1 VARLHVL
8 SEWHGPGEEKAARR
22 LAESLPE
29 HWDVVAGRNV
39 PSGMGT
45 VDLDLVVVGER
56 AVFVCEEKAWG
67 RHVVTGEVSW
77 YVNGERRHNPVNQ
90 VSHAARVLAG
100 RIKLKVAGWSQAL
113 RRLPKGARPVF
124 PHVVLSHDHL
134 SIEDN
139 ADLGEHVVLRLGDAG
154 AVLTALD
161 AGFPAAMAPLRQELM
176 TFLLGLPQRSA
187 EQPPAQILQY
197 QVLAAATPQGN
208 ARVYPART
216 PAGEGAFLT
225 CVPVAGA
232 ADPEQARRLATRE
245 HDALVALAAKE
256 RTWRVQGWFDWEGYR
271 ITPVIVAMDGTSL
284 GKLAAAAGAEHDGSA
299 WVPPAHGVPVVRD
312 AFAALADVHELDITH
327 RALQLRSIEVTP
339 TGRVRFRDFG
349 RAHLPSAATIAP
361 SLDEE
366 HSSAGFRPP
375 GVPLA
380 IHQPADDVYSLAL
393 CLVQWLHGDASD
405 LPDHDLARQRAAAYP
420 EVGHV
425 LARCLSLDATER
437 PTAAQATQALAPV
450 PERKPRPDQEMIE
463 GAVLAGRYRLVRQL
477 GEGAWATTW
486 LAYDENLDEHR
497 TLKYLRPDRV
507 GAEQVK
513 AEFDNARLLR
523 SYHCARVDDRLP
535 HPEPGVLV
543 QEYVRGQTLHDL
555 VAGSRLLEREEAR
568 RIAVDV
574 LNGLAD
580 AHAQSLFHRDVSPNN
595 IIVRDDGRAVL
606 IDFGLAA
613 KADAAQSAVGSPP
626 FTAPEV
632 WARRQWSPAADIYSA
647 AASVLQAML
656 GRFPYAGAAL
666 DERRTLIPPTAEHV
680 QRYGRALLD
689 ALYSAVAYD
698 PGERPHDAAA
708 FAQVVQRASDTVVAP
723 GRRVV
728 NPTVDALRGLYRHS
742 SIGNAGNRGLD
753 DEFARGTYAATG
765 LDAELLPA
773 IVAGRLDVVVLSG
786 NPGDGKTSF
795 LVRVGAALDEAG
807 ATAVHDDAAGWRKRL
822 RGRTFAAV
830 YDASESHGE
839 LSSDAL
845 ICQALDPGDGD
856 DPAQCTVLLAAN
868 DGRIA
873 QFCAEHRERYPEITE
888 DLDRQLRGG
897 GTAGA
902 DARVVLVDL
911 KRRALALPDL
921 DGPALGANILS
932 SLTSLHRW
940 EICKGC
946 EAREICPIRANAE
959 QLRSG
964 RARRAVAELLLTSH
978 LRRRRRAT
986 VRDLRSAFGWLITGD
1001 TSCEAVH
1008 DDVENGLD
1016 PAVGR
1021 RAFDLAFDAGSGDYL
1036 VREWADLDPAVLPA
1050 PGAARA
1056 ARGRRDLVPD
1066 LAALDTAAMT
1076 RLKRSLF
1083 FGAWDAS
1090 GARSEVRSYRY
1101 LDDYLAALSDPAAE
1115 LPRILLGVSR
1125 VLAFVGYP
1133 EEGTLALRDRVFDDP
1148 AVRSI
1153 VVIKELPAAEFEL
1166 RAATAAAPYVESF
1179 PDQLELCHGSGAR
1192 LRITLDTAELLFRSA
1207 DGEVLGDAAS
1217 AALRQEIEG
1226 FGNRLRLEPSQRV
1239 RIVDGSGTSATADIV
1254 AGGGI
1259 VRRPS

>member
-1 VARLHVL
+1 MARLHVL
-8 SEWHGPGEEKAARR
+8 GDWHGPGEEKAARR

-67 RHVVTGEVSW
+67 RHVITGEVSW
-77 YVNGERRHNPVNQ
+77 YVNGEPRHSPANQ
-90 VSHAARVLAG
+90 VAHAARVLAG
-100 RIKLKVAGWSQAL
+100 RLKLKVPGWAQAL
-113 RRLPKGARPVF
+113 RRLPRGEKPVF
-124 PHVVLSHDHL
+124 SHVVLSHDHL
-134 SIEDN
+134 VLEDN
-139 ADLGEHVVLRLGDAG
+139 ADLGEHAVLRLADA
-154 AVLTALD
+154 AAALTALD
-161 AGFPAAMAPLRQELM
+161 ARFPGAMAPLRNDLM
-176 TFLLGLPQRSA
+176 TFLIGLPQRSA
-187 EQPPAQILQY
+187 EQPPVQIMQY
-197 QVLAAATPQGN
+197 QVLAEATPQGN

-225 CVPVAGA
+225 CVPVAGV
-232 ADPEQARRLATRE
+232 ADPDTARRLATRE

-256 RTWRVQGWFDWEGYR
+256 RTWRVQGWFDWDGYLV
-271 ITPVIVAMDGTSL
+271 TPVIVAMDGTSL
-284 GKLAAAAGAEHDGSA
+284 GKLAAGARPEHDGSGR
-299 WVPPAHGVPVVRD
+299 VPPTRGIPVVRD

-361 SLDEE
+361 ALDED
-366 HSSAGFRPP
+366 HPSAGFRPP

-380 IHQPADDVYSLAL
+380 LHQAADDVYSLAL
-393 CLVQWLHGDASD
+393 CLVQWLHGDPSD
-405 LPDHDLARQRAAAYP
+405 IPDHDLARERAAAYP

-425 LARCLSLDATER
+425 LARSLSLDATER
-437 PTAAQATQALAPV
+437 LTAAQAVAALAP
-450 PERKPRPDQEMIE
+450 PPRPEPAPDQRMVE

-486 LAYDENLDEHR
+486 LAFDQNLDEYR
-497 TLKYLRPDRV
+497 TLKYLRPERV
-507 GAEQVK
+507 SAEQVK

-555 VAGSRLLEREEAR
+555 VAGSRPLEREEAR

-580 AHAQSLFHRDVSPNN
+580 AHAQSLYHRDVSPNN

-656 GRFPYAGAAL
+656 GRLPYAGAGL
-666 DERRTLIPPTAEHV
+666 DERRTLIPPTADHV

-689 ALYSAVAYD
+689 TLYSAVAYD
-698 PGERPHDAAA
+698 PGERPRDAAA
-708 FAQVVQRASDTVVAP
+708 FAQKVLRASDTEVVP

-742 SIGNAGNRGLD
+742 AIGNAGNRGLD
-753 DEFARGTYAATG
+753 DEFARDTYAATR

-773 IVAGRLDVVVLSG
+773 IVDGRLDVLVLSG

-807 ATAVHDDAAGWRKRL
+807 ATAVHEDAAGWRKRL
-822 RGRTFAAV
+822 GGRTFVAV

-845 ICQALDPGDGD
+845 IRQALDPDDGD
-856 DPAQCTVLLAAN
+856 VPSQRTVLLAAN

-873 QFCAEHRERYPEITE
+873 QFCAEHRERYPEITAE
-888 DLDRQLRGG
+888 LDRQLRGSV
-897 GTAGA
+897 AEPGA
-902 DARVVLVDL
+902 RIVLVDL

-932 SLTSLHRW
+932 SLTALHRW
-940 EICKGC
+940 EVCTGC
-946 EAREICPIRANAE
+946 EAREVCPMRANAE

-964 RARRAVAELLLTSH
+964 RARRAVSELLLTSH

-986 VRDLRSAFGWLITGD
+986 VRDVRSAFGWLITGD

-1008 DDVENGLD
+1008 DDVEKGLD
-1016 PAVGR
+1016 PALGR
-1021 RAFDLAFDAGSGDYL
+1021 RAFDLAFDADSGDYL
-1036 VREWADLDPAVLPA
+1036 VREWADLDPAALPA

-1101 LDDYLAALSDPAAE
+1101 LDDYLEALSDPAKA
-1115 LPRILLGVSR
+1115 LPRMLLGVSR

-1133 EEGTLALRDRVFDDP
+1133 DEGKLALRDRVFDDP

-1153 VVIKELPAAEFEL
+1153 VVIKELPASEFEL

-1179 PDQLELCHGSGAR
+1179 ADQLELRHRSGPR

-1217 AALRQEIEG
+1217 AAVRQEIEG
-1226 FGNRLRLEPSQRV
+1226 FGNRLRLEPARTV
-1239 RIVDGSGTSATADIV
+1239 RIVDGSGSSVVASVA
-1254 AGGGI
+1254 AGGAI
-1259 VRRPS
+1259 VRRSK

>member
-1 VARLHVL
+1 MARLHVL
-8 SEWHGPGEEKAARR
+8 GDWHGPGEEKAARR

-29 HWDVVAGRNV
+29 RWDVVAGRNV

-67 RHVVTGEVSW
+67 KHVVTGEVSW
-77 YVNGERRHNPVNQ
+77 YVNGSPRHSPTNQ
-90 VSHAARVLAG
+90 VAHAARVLAG
-100 RIKLKVAGWSQAL
+100 RLKMKVAGWSNAL
-113 RRLPKGARPVF
+113 GQLPKGVKPVF
-124 PHVVLSHDHL
+124 AHVVLSHDHL
-134 SIEDN
+134 VLEDN
-139 ADLGEHVVLRLGDAG
+139 ADLGTHSVLRLDDVAP
-154 AVLTALD
+154 VLTALD
-161 AGFPAAMAPLRQELM
+161 AGFPASMAPLRQQLM

-187 EQPPAQILQY
+187 EMPPVQIMQY
-197 QVLAAATPQGN
+197 EVLAELPPQEN
-208 ARVYPART
+208 ARVYSART
-216 PAGEGAFLT
+216 PAGEQALLT
-225 CVPVAGA
+225 CVPIEGV
-232 ADPEQARRLATRE
+232 ADPEQAHARATRD
-245 HDALVALAAKE
+245 HDALVALSQRD
-256 RTWRVQGWFDWEGYR
+256 RTWRVQSWFDWDGYR
-271 ITPVIVAMDGTSL
+271 VTPVIVEERASL
-284 GKLAAAAGAEHDGSA
+284 GRLAAAALPRHDSSGR
-299 WVPPAHGVPVVRD
+299 VPLSQGVPVVRD
-312 AFAALADVHELDITH
+312 AFAALADVHDLEITH

-339 TGRVRFRDFG
+339 GGRVRFRDFG

-361 SLDEE
+361 ALDEE
-366 HSSAGFRPP
+366 HASAGFRPP

-380 IHQPADDVYSLAL
+380 FHQPTDDVYSLAL

-405 LPDHDLARQRAAAYP
+405 LPDHDIARERAAAYP
-420 EVGHV
+420 QVGDV
-425 LARCLSLDATER
+425 LARCLSLDAGER
-437 PTAAQATQALAPV
+437 LTAAQASTALV
-450 PERKPRPDQEMIE
+450 PTPGPGPREDRPTSE
-463 GAVLAGRYRLVRQL
+463 GTVVAGRYRLVRQL

-486 LAYDENLDEHR
+486 LAFDENLDEHR
-497 TLKYLRPDRV
+497 TLKFLRPERV
-507 GAEQVK
+507 STEQVK

-580 AHAQSLFHRDVSPNN
+580 AHGQSLYHRDVSPNN

-626 FTAPEV
+626 YTAPEV

-656 GRFPYAGAAL
+656 GRLPYAGAGL
-666 DERRTLIPPTAEHV
+666 DERRTLVPPSAEHV

-689 ALYSAVAYD
+689 ALYSAVAYE
-698 PGERPHDAAA
+698 PGERPRDAAA

-728 NPTVDALRGLYRHS
+728 NPTVEALRGLYRDS

-753 DEFARGTYAATG
+753 DAFARDTYAATR

-807 ATAVHDDAAGWRKRL
+807 ATSVHEDAAGWRKRL

-845 ICQALDPGDGD
+845 IRQALDPGDGD
-856 DPAQCTVLLAAN
+856 DPAQRTVLLAAN

-873 QFCAEHRERYPEITE
+873 QFCAEHRERYPEITAE
-888 DLDRQLRGG
+888 LDRQLRGG
-897 GTAGA
+897 GSAA
-902 DARVVLVDL
+902 SDARIVLVDL

-932 SLTSLHRW
+932 SLTALHRW

-946 EAREICPIRANAE
+946 EAREVCPMRANAE
-959 QLRSG
+959 QLRAG
-964 RARRAVAELLLTSH
+964 RARRAVSELLLTSH

-986 VRDLRSAFGWLITGD
+986 VRDVRSAFAWLVTGD
-1001 TSCEAVH
+1001 TSCDAVH

-1016 PAVGR
+1016 PAAGR

-1036 VREWADLDPAVLPA
+1036 VREWAELDPAVLPA

-1066 LAALDTAAMT
+1066 LASLDTTAMT
-1076 RLKRSLF
+1076 GLKRSLY
-1083 FGAWDAS
+1083 FGAWDGA
-1090 GARSEVRSYRY
+1090 GARPEVRSYRY
-1101 LDDYLAALSDPAAE
+1101 LDDYLHALSDPGAA
-1115 LPRILLGVSR
+1115 LPRMLLGVSR

-1133 EEGTLALRDRVFDDP
+1133 DEGTLALRDRVFDDP

-1153 VVIKELPAAEFEL
+1153 VVIKELPASEFEL
-1166 RAATAAAPYVESF
+1166 RAATAAAPFVESF
-1179 PDQLELCHGSGAR
+1179 PDQLELRHRSGAR

-1207 DGEVLGDAAS
+1207 DGEVLGDSAS

-1226 FGNRLRLEPSQRV
+1226 FGNRLRLEPARRV
-1239 RIVDGSGTSATADIV
+1239 RIVDGSGSSVVAEVA
-1254 AGGGI
+1254 AGGTI
-1259 VRRPS
+1259 VRRQS

>member
-1 VARLHVL
+1 MARLHVL

-22 LAESLPE
+22 LAESLPD
-29 HWDVVAGRNV
+29 HWDVVAGRSV

-45 VDLDLVVVGER
+45 VDLDLVVVGDR

-67 RHVVTGEVSW
+67 KHVVTGEVSW
-77 YVNGERRHNPVNQ
+77 YVNGSPRHSPSNQ
-90 VSHAARVLAG
+90 VAHAARVLAG
-100 RIKLKVAGWSQAL
+100 RLKIKVLGWSQAL
-113 RRLPKGARPVF
+113 GRLPRGTKPVF
-124 PHVVLSHDHL
+124 AHVVLSHDHL
-134 SIEDN
+134 VLEDN
-139 ADLGEHVVLRLGDAG
+139 ADLGKHAVLRLDDA
-154 AVLTALD
+154 APVLTALD
-161 AGFPAAMAPLRQELM
+161 AGFPTAMAPLRQQLM
-176 TFLLGLPQRSA
+176 TFLLGLNQRSA
-187 EQPPAQILQY
+187 EKPPVQIMQY
-197 QVLAAATPQGN
+197 EVLAELPPQEN
-208 ARVYPART
+208 ARLYSART
-216 PAGEGAFLT
+216 PAGEQALLT
-225 CVPVAGA
+225 CVPIEGVP
-232 ADPEQARRLATRE
+232 DPDQAHARATRD
-245 HDALVALAAKE
+245 HDALVALSQGD
-256 RTWRVQGWFDWEGYR
+256 RTWRVQSWFDWEGYR
-271 ITPVIVAMDGTSL
+271 VTPVIVEERASL
-284 GKLAAAAGAEHDGSA
+284 GRLAAAALPRHDSSGR
-299 WVPPAHGVPVVRD
+299 VPLIQGVPVVRD
-312 AFAALADVHELDITH
+312 AFAALADVHDLKITH

-339 TGRVRFRDFG
+339 AGRVRFRDFG
-349 RAHLPSAATIAP
+349 RAHLPSTATIAP
-361 SLDEE
+361 ALDED
-366 HSSAGFRPP
+366 HASAGFRPP

-380 IHQPADDVYSLAL
+380 FHQPTDDVYSLVL
-393 CLVQWLHGDASD
+393 CLVQWLHGDPSD
-405 LPDHDLARQRAAAYP
+405 LPDHDLARERAAAYP

-425 LARCLSLDATER
+425 LARCLSLDSGER
-437 PTAAQATQALAPV
+437 LTAAQASAALAPAP
-450 PERKPRPDQEMIE
+450 PEPRPDRPTDE
-463 GAVLAGRYRLVRQL
+463 GALVAGRYRLVRQL

-486 LAYDENLDEHR
+486 LAFDENLDEHR
-497 TLKYLRPDRV
+497 TLKFLRPERV
-507 GAEQVK
+507 SAEQVK

-523 SYHCARVDDRLP
+523 SHHCARVDDRLP

-555 VAGSRLLEREEAR
+555 VAGSRLLDRDEAR

-580 AHAQSLFHRDVSPNN
+580 AHSQSLYHRDVSPNN
-595 IIVRDDGRAVL
+595 IIVRDDGRAML

-613 KADAAQSAVGSPP
+613 KADSAQSAVGSPP
-626 FTAPEV
+626 YTAPEV

-656 GRFPYAGAAL
+656 GRLPYAGAGL
-666 DERRTLIPPTAEHV
+666 DERRTLVPPAAEHV

-689 ALYSAVAYD
+689 ALYSAVAFD
-698 PGERPHDAAA
+698 PGERPRDAAA
-708 FAQVVQRASDTVVAP
+708 FAQVLLRASDTVVAP

-753 DEFARGTYAATG
+753 DAFARDTYAATR

-773 IVAGRLDVVVLSG
+773 ILGGELDVVVLSG

-807 ATAVHDDAAGWRKRL
+807 ATPVHEDAAGWRKRL
-822 RGRTFAAV
+822 GGRTFVAV
-830 YDASESHGE
+830 YDASESHGD

-845 ICQALDPGDGD
+845 LRQALDPGDGD
-856 DPAQCTVLLAAN
+856 DPARRTVLLAAN

-873 QFCAEHRERYPEITE
+873 QFCAEHRNRYPEITSE
-888 DLDRQLRGG
+888 LDRQLRGG
-897 GTAGA
+897 RSAP

-921 DGPALGANILS
+921 DGPALGASILS
-932 SLTSLHRW
+932 SLTALHRW
-940 EICKGC
+940 EMCDGC
-946 EAREICPIRANAE
+946 EAREVCPIKANAE

-964 RARRAVAELLLTSH
+964 RARRAVSELLLTSH

-986 VRDLRSAFGWLITGD
+986 VRDVRSAFGWLITGD

-1008 DDVENGLD
+1008 DDVENGVD
-1016 PAVGR
+1016 PALGR
-1021 RAFDLAFDAGSGDYL
+1021 RAFDLAFDSESGDYL

-1056 ARGRRDLVPD
+1056 ARSRRDLVPD

-1076 RLKRSLF
+1076 RLKRALF

-1090 GARSEVRSYRY
+1090 GARPEVRSYRY
-1101 LDDYLAALSDPAAE
+1101 LDAYLDALSDPAAA
-1115 LPRILLGVSR
+1115 LPRMLLGVSR

-1133 EEGTLALRDRVFDDP
+1133 DEGTLALRDRVFDDP

-1153 VVIKELPAAEFEL
+1153 VVIKELRASEFEL
-1166 RAATAAAPYVESF
+1166 RTATAAAPFIESF
-1179 PDQLELCHGSGAR
+1179 PDQLELRHSSGAR
-1192 LRITLDTAELLFRSA
+1192 LRITLDTAELLLRSA

-1226 FGNRLRLEPSQRV
+1226 FGNRLRLEPAQTV
-1239 RIVDGSGTSATADIV
+1239 RIVDGSGSSVVAGVV
-1254 AGGGI
+1254 AGGAI
-1259 VRRPS
+1259 VRRSS

>member
-1 VARLHVL
+1 VARQHVL
-8 SEWHGPGEEKAARR
+8 GDWHGPGEEKAARR

-29 HWDVVAGRNV
+29 HWDVIAGRNV

-67 RHVVTGEVSW
+67 KHVVTGEVSW
-77 YVNGERRHNPVNQ
+77 YVNGAPRHSPTNQ
-90 VSHAARVLAG
+90 VAHAARVLAG
-100 RIKLKVAGWSQAL
+100 RLKMKVAGWSKAL
-113 RRLPKGARPVF
+113 GQLPKGVKPVF
-124 PHVVLSHDHL
+124 AHVVLSHDHL
-134 SIEDN
+134 VLEDN
-139 ADLGEHVVLRLGDAG
+139 ADLGTHSVLRLDDVAP
-154 AVLTALD
+154 VLTALD
-161 AGFPAAMAPLRQELM
+161 ARFPAAMATLRQQLM

-187 EQPPAQILQY
+187 EKPPVQIMQY
-197 QVLAAATPQGN
+197 EVLADATPQGN
-208 ARVYPART
+208 ARVFPART

-232 ADPEQARRLATRE
+232 ADPEQARLLATRE
-245 HDALVALAAKE
+245 HDALAALAAKE
-256 RTWRVQGWFDWEGYR
+256 RTWRVQGWFDWDGYR
-271 ITPVIVAMDGTSL
+271 VTPVIVAMDGTSL
-284 GKLAAAAGAEHDGSA
+284 GKLAAGGSGR
-299 WVPPAHGVPVVRD
+299 VPPAQGIPVVRD
-312 AFAALADVHELDITH
+312 AFAALADVHDLEITH

-339 TGRVRFRDFG
+339 EGRVRFRDFG

-361 SLDEE
+361 ALDEE
-366 HSSAGFRPP
+366 HASAGFRPS

-380 IHQPADDVYSLAL
+380 FHQPTDDVYSLAL
-393 CLVQWLHGDASD
+393 CLVQWLHGDPSD
-405 LPDHDLARQRAAAYP
+405 FPDHDLARQRATAYP

-425 LARCLSLDATER
+425 LARCLSLDATAR
-437 PTAAQATQALAPV
+437 PTAAKALGPRPQ
-450 PERKPRPDQEMIE
+450 PERMTE
-463 GAVLAGRYRLVRQL
+463 GAVLAGRYRLMRQL

-486 LAYDENLDEHR
+486 LAFDENLDKHR
-497 TLKYLRPDRV
+497 TLKFLRPDRV
-507 GAEQVK
+507 SPEQVK
-513 AEFDNARLLR
+513 TEFENAWILR
-523 SYHCARVDDRLP
+523 SHHCARVDDRLL

-543 QEYVRGQTLHDL
+543 QEYVPGQTLRDF
-555 VAGSRLLEREEAR
+555 VAGSRLLERDEAR

-580 AHAQSLFHRDVSPNN
+580 AHTQSLYHRDVSPNN

-613 KADAAQSAVGSPP
+613 KADAATSAVGSPP

-656 GRFPYAGAAL
+656 GRLPYAGAGL

-698 PGERPHDAAA
+698 PGERPRDAAA

-742 SIGNAGNRGLD
+742 SVGNAGNRGLD
-753 DEFARGTYAATG
+753 DEFARDTYAATR
-765 LDAELLPA
+765 LDADLLPA
-773 IVAGRLDVVVLSG
+773 IVAGSLDVVVLSG

-807 ATAVHDDAAGWRKRL
+807 ATSVHEDAAGWRKRL
-822 RGRTFAAV
+822 DGRTFVTV

-845 ICQALDPGDGD
+845 IRQALEPGDD
-856 DPAQCTVLLAAN
+856 SAQRTVLLAAN

-873 QFCAEHRERYPEITE
+873 QFCAEHRERYPEITAE
-888 DLDRQLRGG
+888 LDRQLRGG
-897 GTAGA
+897 SAGA

-921 DGPALGANILS
+921 DGPALGANVLS

-946 EAREICPIRANAE
+946 EAREVCPMRANAE

-1016 PAVGR
+1016 PAAGR

-1050 PGAARA
+1050 PGAART

-1090 GARSEVRSYRY
+1090 GARSEVRSYRH
-1101 LDDYLAALSDPAAE
+1101 LDDYLDALSDPAAA
-1115 LPRILLGVSR
+1115 LPRMLLGVSR

-1133 EEGTLALRDRVFDDP
+1133 DEGALALRDRVFDDP

-1166 RAATAAAPYVESF
+1166 RAATAAAPFVESF
-1179 PDQLELCHGSGAR
+1179 PDQLELRHRSGPR
-1192 LRITLDTAELLFRSA
+1192 LRITLDTAELLFRSD

-1226 FGNRLRLEPSQRV
+1226 FGNRLRLEPAQKV
-1239 RIVDGSGTSATADIV
+1239 RIVDGSGSSVVAGVV

-1259 VRRPS
+1259 VRRSS